1 MDGVAQKTHQMEWHK
16 ASEYPSGAEIK
27 VLREGGLEEGRT
39 VLLKLPPHYK
49 MDEHSHTSLEQHY
62 VLEGEY
68 ESQGQVFS
76 AGSYQ
81 LIPQKTTH
89 GPFTSASG
97 AILLVVWDPI
107 LAWLCS

>member
-1 MDGVAQKTHQMEWHK
+1 MDGVAHRTDQMEWQE

-27 VLREGGLEEGRT
+27 VLRKGGPEEGRT

-49 MDEHSHTSLEQHY
+49 MDEHSHIALEQHY

-68 ESQGQVFS
+68 ESQKQVFA

-81 LIPQKTTH
+81 LIPQKTNH

-107 LAWLCS
+107 AA